1 MNYIRGN
8 RRDFDHWEE
17 LGNTGWSYND
27 VLPFFIKSEKNLQ
40 IASLD
45 KGYHGRNGYIP
56 VSQFRYEYK
65 FEKDFIEG
73 ATQTGQIVRDLN
85 GASQIGFAFAQATSE
100 NGIRFSTSR
109 AFLRPVQNRTNLH
122 IMLETFVTRVLIDSQ
137 TNKAIGVE
145 LVRNDGSKE
154 RISSAKE
161 VIICGGTINS
171 PTLLLLSGIGD
182 RQLLNDVGIPVVH
195 HLPGV
200 GGNLHDHVQYET
212 VFTTNQTNFNDLNWA
227 VAMEYLLTRDGGMS
241 TNGNS
246 VMGFLQTKY
255 VNQSENWPDIKI
267 QLKAHEARCSKT
279 GDTDEIIGDEI
290 DGEIPKR
297 KVFIKSTLVQPKSR
311 GYLTLKDSNP
321 SPYPKLFPRYLSNHA
336 DIPPMIE
343 GIRFIQ
349 RLVKA
354 DALKKYDLKLDE
366 TPVPGCEDLF
376 FGSDEYWTC
385 AIQRETNSVFHQA
398 GTCKMGPDSDPEA
411 VVDPQLRVKGV
422 RGLRVADGSIMPMM
436 VAGNS
441 LAPIIMIAE
450 KAADMIKT
458 SIGSS

>member
-8 RRDFDHWEE
+8 KRDFDHWEA

-27 VLPFFIKSEKNLQ
+27 VLPYFIKSENNEQ
-40 IASLD
+40 IDSVD
-45 KGYHGRNGYIP
+45 QGYHGNAGYMP
-56 VSQFRYEYK
+56 VSQFRYEYQ

-73 ATQTGQIVRDLN
+73 AKQTGQIVRDLN
-85 GASQIGFAFAQATSE
+85 GASQIGFAFAQATSK

-109 AFLRPVQNRTNLH
+109 AFLRPVQNRKNLD
-122 IMLETFVTRVLIDSQ
+122 IMLKTFVTSVVIDRQ
-137 TNKAIGVE
+137 TKKTIGVE
-145 LVRNDGSKE
+145 LIRDDGSKE

-161 VIICGGTINS
+161 VIICGGAINS
-171 PTLLLLSGIGD
+171 PKILLLSGIGD
-182 RQLLNDVGIPVVH
+182 RELLNDVGIPLIH

-200 GGNLHDHVQYET
+200 GRNLHDHVQYET
-212 VFTTNQTNFNDLNWA
+212 VFTTNQTNLNDLNWA
-227 VAMEYLLTRDGGMS
+227 VAMRYFLTRDGGMS

-246 VMGFLQTKY
+246 VMGFIHTKY
-255 VNQSENWPDIKI
+255 ASQSEDWPDIKI
-267 QLKAHEARCSKT
+267 QLKAHEARCSTT
-279 GDTDEIIGDEI
+279 GDTVEIVGDEEN
-290 DGEIPKR
+290 GEIPKR

-311 GYLTLKDSNP
+311 GYLTLKDSKP
-321 SPYPKLFPRYLSNHA
+321 SSHPKLFPRYLSNHA
-336 DIPPMIE
+336 DIPPIIE
-343 GIRFIQ
+343 GIKFI
-349 RLVKA
+349 LKLSKT
-354 DALKKYDLKLDE
+354 DALKKYDLRLDQ

-385 AIQRETNSVFHQA
+385 AIRRETNAVFHQA

-422 RGLRVADGSIMPMM
+422 RGLRVADGSIMPNM

-450 KAADMIKT
+450 KASDMVKQL
-458 SIGSS
+458 GSS